1 MKSSFKPLFWSSA
14 FILMVLAQACSTDSQ
29 QSSPS
34 AQVTNS
40 YEGPT
45 LFEAIAPSSSGIN
58 FVNHVDETWENNILV
73 NSYLYN
79 GGGVAVLD
87 ANGDG
92 LEDLYFTATMGPNA
106 LYINKGNWTFEE
118 QAEAAGVAA
127 AEGIKTG
134 VSVVDI
140 NADGSPDIYVARTG
154 VEVTDLRRNL
164 LYIND
169 GSGKFTEQGA
179 AYGLNDPSASNHA
192 NFFDYDQDGD
202 LDVYVL
208 NHPIDFTR
216 VNSVQATPVAG
227 GYKRNTD
234 PWTPYD
240 TDRLYENRD
249 GKFVDVTEQ
258 KGLVNRAWGL
268 SVTAADLNGDGITDL
283 YIGNDY
289 IEPDQII
296 IGKRG
301 GEFEDQTDQ
310 WLRHMSNHTMGVDI
324 ADLNGDA
331 KPDVVS
337 LDMLAPELERRKR
350 LMTTM
355 IQERFNSL
363 KRYGYKSQLMR
374 NTVQMNTGDGF
385 SDQAQL
391 LGMDATDWSWAPLI
405 ADFDLNGKPDLY
417 VTNGYRRDVSNLD
430 YLTYTVDS
438 VKRNGG
444 LTKEKFTSFDKY
456 ADLIP
461 TSLLPNYA
469 YAQQTDGTF
478 ENVSAEWGI
487 NQPTYSTGAA
497 YADLD
502 NDGDLDL
509 IINNIDGKAGVFSNQ
524 AKERGKGHSLV
535 IELTGDAK
543 NTEAIGT
550 MVRVVQGD
558 EVHVQELRRTRGF
571 FSAVTPK
578 LVIGLA
584 SAKTIDSVIVRF
596 PNGAGLVKTGVQA
609 DQTLS
614 LSAKDAVGKRSIAS
628 VLSNRAASTALKRV
642 TNSGLS
648 FVHTENEFEDFGREP
663 LIPHRVSREGPSLAV
678 ADFNGDGREDVFV
691 GGASGQAGKLFTQG
705 SNSRFSESSQPAL
718 SKDAEFEDTAAAFF
732 DADGDG
738 DMDLY
743 VVSGGTAT
751 ASGSANYM
759 DRLYRNE
766 KGKLTFVPDAVK
778 GIVGPGSCVQPFDVD
793 GDGDLDLFV
802 GGRVVPGK
810 YPLKPRSYIL
820 RNDEGKFVDA
830 TSELIPELT
839 KTGLVTSATLAELAG
854 DDMPELVVTGE
865 WMAPRVFSK
874 SSGKWAEI
882 TEWLGLNDA
891 TGWYNC
897 VVASDQDGDGKDDL
911 LLGNIGLNS
920 RHRAPVHLYA
930 ADYDH
935 NGQVDPILAVEQG
948 GKTYPLATR
957 DAIIKQLPVLKKQF
971 QRYSKYA
978 TASMEDAFGAE
989 VLEKSM
995 HLQANNL
1002 ESSIWK
1008 SSTKKLEPLPQEV
1021 QAGTVNCILPIG
1033 NSLVMGGNNYDVD
1046 AETGRLDALNG
1057 VLMSDGKV
1065 VSDQLGLSLALRDM
1079 KLVQLVNGKKLIV
1092 VVNNDAPMQVF
1103 EWNE

>member
-1 MKSSFKPLFWSSA
+1 
-14 FILMVLAQACSTDSQ
+14 MVLAQACSSDSQ

-34 AQVTNS
+34 GQVTNS

-609 DQTLS
+609 DQNLS
-614 LSAKDAVGKRSIAS
+614 LLAKDAVGKRSIAS

-778 GIVGPGSCVQPFDVD
+778 GIVGPGSCVKPFDVD

-802 GGRVVPGK
+802 GGRGVPGK

-820 RNDEGKFVDA
+820 RNDGGKFVDA
-830 TSELIPELT
+830 TSDLIPELT
-839 KTGLVTSATLAELAG
+839 KAGLVTSATLAELAG
-854 DDMPELVVTGE
+854 DDTPELVVTGE

-1079 KLVQLVNGKKLIV
+1079 KLVQLANGKKLIV

>member
-1 MKSSFKPLFWSSA
+1 MKLSFQPHFW
-14 FILMVLAQACSTDSQ
+14 ILLVSLAVLAQACSPDAQ
-29 QSSPS
+29 QSSS
-34 AQVTNS
+34 ASNPIDV

-45 LFEAIAPSSSGIN
+45 LFQSVASNSSGID
-58 FVNHVDETWENNILV
+58 FVNHVDETWENNILI

-87 ANGDG
+87 VNGDG

-118 QAEAAGVAA
+118 KAEAAGVAA
-127 AEGIKTG
+127 AQGIKTG

-140 NADGSPDIYVARTG
+140 NADDSPDLYVTRTG
-154 VEVTDLRRNL
+154 MQATDVRRNL
-164 LYIND
+164 LFINN
-169 GSGKFTEQGA
+169 GKGNFTEQGA
-179 AYGLNDPSASNHA
+179 TYGLNDPSASNHA

-202 LDVYVL
+202 LDAYVL

-216 VNSVQATPVAG
+216 VNSVQAKPVEG
-227 GYKRNTD
+227 GYERNTD
-234 PWTPYD
+234 PWTTYD

-258 KGLVNRAWGL
+258 KGLINRAWGL
-268 SVTAADLNGDGITDL
+268 SVTASDLNGDGITDL

-289 IEPDQII
+289 IEPDQIL
-296 IGKRG
+296 IGKKG
-301 GEFEDQTDQ
+301 GSFEDQTDQ

-337 LDMLAPELERRKR
+337 LDMLAPDLERRKR

-363 KRYGYKSQLMR
+363 KRYGYKNQLMR
-374 NTVQMNTGDGF
+374 NTVQMNTGSGF

-438 VKRNGG
+438 VKRSGG
-444 LTKEKFTSFDKY
+444 LTKEKFGTFDKY
-456 ADLIP
+456 AELIP

-469 YAQQTDGTF
+469 YAQQEDGSF
-478 ENVSAEWGI
+478 ENVSAKWGI

-524 AKERGKGHSLV
+524 AKERGEGHSLV
-535 IELTGDAK
+535 LDLTGDAQ
-543 NTEAIGT
+543 NTEAIGA
-550 MVRVVQGD
+550 MVRVVQGRN
-558 EVHVQELRRTRGF
+558 VHVQELRRTRGF
-571 FSAVTPK
+571 FSAVTSK

-584 SAKTIDSVIVRF
+584 SAKTVDSVIVRF
-596 PNGAGLVKTGVQA
+596 PNGSSLLKTGIEV

-614 LSAKDAVGKRSIAS
+614 LSAKEASSEYSVASILMSARVS
-628 VLSNRAASTALKRV
+628 KALKQV
-642 TNSGLS
+642 NNSGLS

-663 LIPHRVSREGPSLAV
+663 LIPHRVSREGPALAV
-678 ADFNGDGREDVFV
+678 ADINGDGREDVFV
-691 GGASGQAGKLFTQG
+691 GGASGQAPKLFTQG
-705 SNSRFSESSQPAL
+705 SNSRFSESAQPAL
-718 SKDAEFEDTAAAFF
+718 NKDAEYEDTDATFF

-738 DMDLY
+738 DLDLY
-743 VVSGGTAT
+743 VVSGGNTT
-751 ASGSANYM
+751 SLGSSNYL
-759 DRLYRNE
+759 DRYYRNNG
-766 KGKLTFVPDAVK
+766 GKFEMIPEAVV
-778 GIVGPGSCVQPFDVD
+778 GIVSPGSCVQPFDAD

-802 GGRVVPGK
+802 GGRVTPGK
-810 YPLKPRSYIL
+810 YPLKPRSYVL
-820 RNDEGKFVDA
+820 RNDGGKFIDA
-830 TSELIPELT
+830 TSSLLPELAQV
-839 KTGLVTSATLAELAG
+839 GMVTSATLAELAG
-854 DDMPELVVTGE
+854 DDTPELVVTGE
-865 WMAPRVFSK
+865 WMAPRVYGK
-874 SSGKWAEI
+874 SSGKWADI
-882 TEWLGLNDA
+882 TEWIGLHEA

-897 VVASDQDGDGKDDL
+897 VVASDQDGDGKDDI

-920 RHRAPVHLYA
+920 RHRAPIHMYA

-935 NGQVDPILAVEQG
+935 NGQIDPILAVEDR

-957 DAIIKQLPVLKKQF
+957 DALIKQLPVLKKQF
-971 QRYSKYA
+971 QRYAKYA
-978 TASMEDAFGAE
+978 NSTMEDAFGEE
-989 VLEKSM
+989 VLSKAM
-995 HLQANNL
+995 HLKANNL

-1008 SSTKKLEPLPQEV
+1008 SSTQKLEPLPQAV
-1021 QAGTVNCILPIG
+1021 QAGAVNCILPIE
-1033 NSLVMGGNNYDVD
+1033 NSLLLGGNNYDVD

-1057 VLMSDGKV
+1057 VLMTGGNV
-1065 VSDQLGLSLALRDM
+1065 VNDQLGLSLALRDM
-1079 KLVQLVNGKKLIV
+1079 KLVHLANGKKLIV

-1103 EWNE
+1103 EWAN

>member
-1 MKSSFKPLFWSSA
+1 MVSLA
-14 FILMVLAQACSTDSQ
+14 VLAQACSPDAQ
-29 QSSPS
+29 QSSS
-34 AQVTNS
+34 ASNPIDV

-45 LFEAIAPSSSGIN
+45 LFQSVASNSSGID
-58 FVNHVDETWENNILV
+58 FVNHVDETWENNILI

-87 ANGDG
+87 VNGDG

-118 QAEAAGVAA
+118 KAEAAGVAA
-127 AEGIKTG
+127 AQGIKTG

-140 NADGSPDIYVARTG
+140 NADDSPDLYVTRTG
-154 VEVTDLRRNL
+154 MQATDVRRNL
-164 LYIND
+164 LFINN
-169 GSGKFTEQGA
+169 GKGNFTEQGA
-179 AYGLNDPSASNHA
+179 TYGLNDPSASNHA

-202 LDVYVL
+202 LDAYVL

-216 VNSVQATPVAG
+216 VNSVQAKPVEG
-227 GYKRNTD
+227 GYERNTD
-234 PWTPYD
+234 PWTTYD

-258 KGLVNRAWGL
+258 KGLINRAWGL
-268 SVTAADLNGDGITDL
+268 SVTASDLNGDGITDL

-289 IEPDQII
+289 IEPDQIL
-296 IGKRG
+296 IGKKG
-301 GEFEDQTDQ
+301 GSFEDQTDQ

-337 LDMLAPELERRKR
+337 LDMLAPDLERRKR

-363 KRYGYKSQLMR
+363 KRYGYKNQLMR
-374 NTVQMNTGDGF
+374 NTVQMNTGSGF

-438 VKRNGG
+438 VKRSGG
-444 LTKEKFTSFDKY
+444 LTKEKFGTFDKY
-456 ADLIP
+456 AELIP

-469 YAQQTDGTF
+469 YAQQEDGSF
-478 ENVSAEWGI
+478 ENVSAKWGI

-524 AKERGKGHSLV
+524 AKERGEGHSLV
-535 IELTGDAK
+535 LDLTGDAQ
-543 NTEAIGT
+543 NTEAIGA
-550 MVRVVQGD
+550 MVRVVQGRN
-558 EVHVQELRRTRGF
+558 VHVQELRRTRGF
-571 FSAVTPK
+571 FSAVTSK

-584 SAKTIDSVIVRF
+584 SAKTVDSVIVRF
-596 PNGAGLVKTGVQA
+596 PNGSSLLKTGIEV

-614 LSAKDAVGKRSIAS
+614 LSAKEASSEYSVASILMSARVS
-628 VLSNRAASTALKRV
+628 KALKQV
-642 TNSGLS
+642 NNSGLS

-663 LIPHRVSREGPSLAV
+663 LIPHRVSREGPALAV
-678 ADFNGDGREDVFV
+678 ADVNGDGREDVFV
-691 GGASGQAGKLFTQG
+691 GGASGQAPKLFTQG
-705 SNSRFSESSQPAL
+705 SNSRFSESAQPAL
-718 SKDAEFEDTAAAFF
+718 NKDAEYEDTDATFF

-738 DMDLY
+738 DLDLY
-743 VVSGGTAT
+743 VVSGGNTT
-751 ASGSANYM
+751 SLGSSNYL
-759 DRLYRNE
+759 DRYYRNNG
-766 KGKLTFVPDAVK
+766 GKFEMIPEAVV
-778 GIVGPGSCVQPFDVD
+778 GIVSPGSCVQPFDAD

-802 GGRVVPGK
+802 GGRVTPGK
-810 YPLKPRSYIL
+810 YPLKPRSYVL
-820 RNDEGKFVDA
+820 RNDGGKFIDA
-830 TSELIPELT
+830 TSSLLPELAQV
-839 KTGLVTSATLAELAG
+839 GMVTSATLAELAG
-854 DDMPELVVTGE
+854 DDTPELVVTGE
-865 WMAPRVFSK
+865 WMAPRVYGK
-874 SSGKWAEI
+874 SSGKWADI
-882 TEWLGLNDA
+882 TEWIGLHEA

-897 VVASDQDGDGKDDL
+897 VVASDQDGDGKDDI

-920 RHRAPVHLYA
+920 RHRAPIHMYA

-935 NGQVDPILAVEQG
+935 NGQIDPILAVEDR

-957 DAIIKQLPVLKKQF
+957 DALIKQLPVLKKQF
-971 QRYSKYA
+971 QRYAKYA
-978 TASMEDAFGAE
+978 NSTMEDAFGEE
-989 VLEKSM
+989 VLSKAM
-995 HLQANNL
+995 HLKANNL

-1008 SSTKKLEPLPQEV
+1008 SSTQKLEPLPQAV
-1021 QAGTVNCILPIG
+1021 QAGAVNCILPIE
-1033 NSLVMGGNNYDVD
+1033 NSLLLGGNNYDVD

-1057 VLMSDGKV
+1057 VLMTGGNV
-1065 VSDQLGLSLALRDM
+1065 VNDQLGLSLALRDM
-1079 KLVQLVNGKKLIV
+1079 KLVHLANGKKLIV

-1103 EWNE
+1103 EWAN